1 MRSERMDIQRQ
12 NDLNNISEFC
22 CHKFMWF
29 KIISFTVYN
38 INAITKKQPA
48 QYWIANVIFFH
59 VEGILFLCKKK
70 NSWKK
75 YPNVKK
81 KKKKTAR
88 KPVSQPK

>member
-29 KIISFTVYN
+29 KIISFTIYN

-48 QYWIANVIFFH
+48 QYWIANVIFFM
-59 VEGILFLCKKK
+59 LKAF
-70 NSWKK
+70 
-75 YPNVKK
+75 YFYVKK
-81 KKKKTAR
+81 KIAEKNTQMLKKKENSKKTSFSA
-88 KPVSQPK
+88 

>member
-59 VEGILFLCKKK
+59 VEGILFLRKKK
-70 NSWKK
+70 IAEKNTQIL
-75 YPNVKK
+75 KK
-81 KKKKTAR
+81 KKENSKKTSFSA
-88 KPVSQPK
+88 